1 MVGGRSDNLSTI
13 IMKEKINNNN
23 QSQFYARV
31 NRFIVYVYIVC
42 KSYSNIINICD
53 TILIHI
59 YTDEFIYMQ
68 TDRNQ
73 CECILFNTHQTE
85 TGKTANKSG
94 IVCYVVAVAVF
105 L

>member
-1 MVGGRSDNLSTI
+1 
-13 IMKEKINNNN
+13 MK
-23 QSQFYARV
+23 Y
-31 NRFIVYVYIVC
+31 
-42 KSYSNIINICD
+42 
-53 TILIHI
+53 
-59 YTDEFIYMQ
+59 IYMQ